1 MNFYDRLALG
11 AIVEPVR
18 REFGLTDTQVG
29 ALVTWFTVVF
39 AVAGLPLGRL
49 ADSGSRRRLLA
60 GGVALWGGLTA
71 LSGAASGYAMLLA
84 TRLGVGIGEAVCAPV
99 ATSWIADLVP
109 ASRRA
114 RAMAA
119 FMFAIPVGGLLSYS
133 ITGPVAQAYGWR
145 AALAIAGAPTLVL
158 APLILWLSEP
168 ARGSGVR
175 GQGSG
180 VGWAAKGFA
189 WICASGAVINFA
201 LYGFSTFLPA
211 FLTRYHGVSIARAGV
226 WMGVGTGVS
235 GIAAAA
241 AVWALGDRVTNRL
254 RLCAV
259 TSLLATLPLTAAVG
273 MAPGDAAAAIWLAMV
288 GYGLLQM
295 YYGLVYAAIQ
305 DRVAPDSRATAMALY
320 LVVTYLGGASWGP
333 MVMGRAS
340 DWLAR
345 QAAGAG
351 PLTEAARAT
360 GLHGA
365 MYLIPGLAVVLSWV
379 LWMAA
384 RRSA

>member
-1 MNFYDRLALG
+1 
-11 AIVEPVR
+11 VR
-18 REFGLTDTQVG
+18 REFRLSDTEVG

-60 GGVALWGGLTA
+60 AGVALWGGLTGLA
-71 LSGAASGYAMLLA
+71 GAASGYAMLLA

-99 ATSWIADLVP
+99 ATSWIGDLVP

-114 RAMAA
+114 GAMAA
-119 FMFAIPVGGLLSYS
+119 FMFAIPVGGLMSYS

-145 AALAIAGAPTLVL
+145 TALAIAGAPVVVL

-168 ARGSGVR
+168 ARGSGVGGR
-175 GQGSG
+175 GAGAG
-180 VGWAAKGFA
+180 GRGFA

-211 FLTRYHGVSIARAGV
+211 FLTRYHGLSVARAGV

-235 GIAAAA
+235 GIAGAA
-241 AVWALGDRVTNRL
+241 AVWALGDRVGNRL
-254 RLCAV
+254 RLCAGA
-259 TSLLATLPLTAAVG
+259 SLLASLLLTAAVR
-273 MAPGDAAAAIWLAMV
+273 MAPGDAMAAVWLAMA

-305 DRVAPDSRATAMALY
+305 DRVAPDARATAMALY

-333 MVMGRAS
+333 VVMGRAS
-340 DWLAR
+340 DWLGR
-345 QAAGAG
+345 QAAGTG
-351 PLTEAARAT
+351 GLTEAARAT

-384 RRSA
+384 RRSV

>member
-1 MNFYDRLALG
+1 
-11 AIVEPVR
+11 
-18 REFGLTDTQVG
+18 
-29 ALVTWFTVVF
+29 
-39 AVAGLPLGRL
+39 
-49 ADSGSRRRLLA
+49 
-60 GGVALWGGLTA
+60 
-71 LSGAASGYAMLLA
+71 
-84 TRLGVGIGEAVCAPV
+84 
-99 ATSWIADLVP
+99 
-109 ASRRA
+109 
-114 RAMAA
+114 
-119 FMFAIPVGGLLSYS
+119 
-133 ITGPVAQAYGWR
+133 
-145 AALAIAGAPTLVL
+145 
-158 APLILWLSEP
+158 
-168 ARGSGVR
+168 
-175 GQGSG
+175 
-180 VGWAAKGFA
+180 
-189 WICASGAVINFA
+189 
-201 LYGFSTFLPA
+201 
-211 FLTRYHGVSIARAGV
+211 
-226 WMGVGTGVS
+226 MGVGTGVS